1 MLTKNTKKILSIL
14 TQKEKKQCMY
24 LIILKLFMSIVEM
37 FGVASILPFMSIMI
51 DPDLIQKNKILT
63 SIYIYFKFENNN
75 DFLFFSGI
83 LVFFLFIFSLS
94 LKGFVNLFQIKFVNK
109 HILV

>member
-1 MLTKNTKKILSIL
+1 MQMHETVVGKK
-14 TQKEKKQCMY
+14 TRDKKTWKIMEDM
-24 LIILKLFMSIVEM
+24 ILK
-37 FGVASILPFMSIMI
+37 
-51 DPDLIQKNKILT
+51 
-63 SIYIYFKFENNN
+63 NN